1 MTPDPLDEVY
11 EKFKHLDT
19 ALSDTAWCKK
29 DDADEGAF
37 IHWIAGEM
45 WRAIKEAREM
55 RK

>member
-1 MTPDPLDEVY
+1 MTVDPLDEVY

-19 ALSDTAWCKK
+19 VLSDPTWCQSG
-29 DDADEGAF
+29 DGHAIYG
-37 IHWIAGEM
+37 IAGEM